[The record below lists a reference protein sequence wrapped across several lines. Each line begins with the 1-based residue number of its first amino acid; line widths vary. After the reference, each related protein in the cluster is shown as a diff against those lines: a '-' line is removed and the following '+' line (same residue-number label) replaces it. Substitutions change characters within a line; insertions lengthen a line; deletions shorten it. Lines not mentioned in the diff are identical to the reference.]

1 MAQTNITLYSSD
13 YGHTIRAS
21 TWCDDIADAS
31 TLKLKFKR
39 PSDDTTAELVAS
51 VVDGDTTTYAIEASI
66 SSGWLTG
73 KEGVW
78 IGVAEATLSGG
89 VFIGEPFEMHV
100 KASPV
105 AVDA

>member
-31 TLKLKFKR
+31 GLKLNFKR
-39 PSDDTTAELVAS
+39 PSDDTTMYLVAS
-51 VVDGDTTTYAIEASI
+51 PVDGDTTTYAIEASI
-66 SSGWLTG
+66 TSGWLTG

-78 IGVAEATLSGG
+78 IGQAQATFSGG
-89 VFIGEPFEMHV
+89 VFLGEEFEMHV
-100 KASPV
+100 KASPT
-105 AVDA
+105 AAA